1 MLENNVEGGL
11 WVVIVKVVEEEVTVV
26 ADGSKDQVKR
36 EDWGLGEAG
45 VEDPLHYGVVV
56 DHVGEPGEKPRESK
70 GWDVS

>member
-26 ADGSKDQVKR
+26 ADGPKDQVKR

-45 VEDPLHYGVVV
+45 VEDPLHYCVVV

-70 GWDVS
+70 SRDVP